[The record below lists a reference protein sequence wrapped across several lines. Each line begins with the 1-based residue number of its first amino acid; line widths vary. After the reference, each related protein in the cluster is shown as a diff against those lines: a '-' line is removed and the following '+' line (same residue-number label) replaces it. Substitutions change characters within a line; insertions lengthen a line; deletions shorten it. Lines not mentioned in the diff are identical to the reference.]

1 MSPMVIVDIISWK
14 IPYII
19 GHLFKFAV
27 FIFYMLK
34 INVSLTIL
42 SLVLMVVF
50 RVAVLRP
57 VDRKFEVPCHLQ
69 KPFEMRNFGSYVVN
83 ESESDLL
90 LISF

>member
-57 VDRKFEVPCHLQ
+57 VDRKFEVP
-69 KPFEMRNFGSYVVN
+69 P
-83 ESESDLL
+83 LL
-90 LISF
+90 KDPLEIRECCDPIY

>member
-1 MSPMVIVDIISWK
+1 MNPMVIVDIISWK

-34 INVSLTIL
+34 INISLTVL

-57 VDRKFEVPCHLQ
+57 VDQKFEVPYLLQ
-69 KPFEMRNFGSYVVN
+69 DPMAMRKCLDPKYL
-83 ESESDLL
+83 E
-90 LISF
+90 